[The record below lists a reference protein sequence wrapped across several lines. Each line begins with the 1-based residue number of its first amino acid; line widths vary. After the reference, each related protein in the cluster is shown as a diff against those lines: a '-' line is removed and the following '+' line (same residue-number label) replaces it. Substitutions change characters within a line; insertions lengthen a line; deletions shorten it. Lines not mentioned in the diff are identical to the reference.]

1 MLVTKKLI
9 DFYCYDL
16 VPPRF
21 VRQPPATMNVSL
33 KSDAELECSAYGVPT
48 PTIQWFKNGEPI
60 YPSEYFQLNA
70 HTGSLRILGI
80 IAQDEG
86 YYQCLASNQ
95 LNTIQAVAQLVVQ
108 LDSSADDNDDDDTDY
123 SQAIG
128 ASQFASLNNFGSAN
142 MARKTSTSQY
152 ASSTHPIVHLSAPVK
167 LRLLKY
173 AKILLFSKHSS
184 NLIGNIFIYNCF

>member
-1 MLVTKKLI
+1 MIIKRLTWK
-9 DFYCYDL
+9 

-21 VRQPPATMNVSL
+21 LRQPASVLNVSL
-33 KSDAELECSAYGVPT
+33 KSDAELECSAYGVPN

-86 YYQCLASNQ
+86 YYQCLASNE

-108 LDSSADDNDDDDTDY
+108 LDDDVDYQHSVTTESDYFDPEVGKKSALTSSR
-123 SQAIG
+123 G
-128 ASQFASLNNFGSAN
+128 P
-142 MARKTSTSQY
+142 QY
-152 ASSTHPIVHLSAPVK
+152 ASSTHPIVHLSAPAK
-167 LRLLKY
+167 LRLIK
-173 AKILLFSKHSS
+173 
-184 NLIGNIFIYNCF
+184 